1 MSSFKDDKPPPA
13 IALVSNN
20 GDLLAG
26 VTLGLV
32 MPVVGIACLYPLYFK
47 VDIWQFWADDIGGVG
62 ATRELLPSPGLQ
74 EAGFP

>member
-1 MSSFKDDKPPPA
+1 MSSFKYDKPA
-13 IALVSNN
+13 ATIALVSDN

-32 MPVVGIACLYPLYFK
+32 MPVVWVACLDPLYFK
-47 VDIWQFWADDIGGVG
+47 VDIWQFWADHIGRVG